1 MAKKDIVKKKKNEV
15 IREAQ
20 IDGIS
25 NNDTKLKI
33 IATVL
38 TLVVVAIGGLYWYFN
53 DSKDND
59 KQVNDIVKFEKEYED
74 YNGKETP
81 YGGNYLEIDI
91 DKESNIKYSSYDEIY
106 SILEDK
112 TGVIYFGF
120 PTCPW
125 CRNLVPVLLDASKEA
140 GIDTIYYL
148 NNMEDRDTKE
158 LVDGE
163 IVVKKNGTKNYYK
176 LVEKLDSVLGEYE
189 GLNDSSIKRL
199 YYPTVVFVKD
209 GKIVD
214 SHIGTVD
221 SQENPSVFLNDEQ
234 YKELKDTLVDKMLKL
249 IVCDGAC

>member
-20 IDGIS
+20 IEGIN

-38 TLVVVAIGGLYWYFN
+38 TLIVVAIGGLYYYFN
-53 DSKDND
+53 DDKDTTND
-59 KQVNDIVKFEKEYED
+59 SIDMVEFEKEYEE

-91 DKESNIKYSSYDEIY
+91 AKENNIKYSSYDEVY
-106 SILEDK
+106 SILEDG

-125 CRNLVPVLLDASKEA
+125 CRNLVPVLVDAAKEA

-148 NNMEDRDTKE
+148 NNMEDRDSKE

-163 IVVKKNGTKNYYK
+163 IVIKKNGTKNYYK
-176 LVEKLDSVLGEYE
+176 LVEKLESVLGEYE
-189 GLNDSSIKRL
+189 GLNDSNIKRL
-199 YYPTVVFVKD
+199 YYPTVIFVKD

-234 YKELKDTLVDKMLKL
+234 YKELKDTLVSKMTKL

>member
-20 IDGIS
+20 IEGIN

-38 TLVVVAIGGLYWYFN
+38 TLIVVAIGGLYYYFN
-53 DSKDND
+53 DDKDTTND
-59 KQVNDIVKFEKEYED
+59 SIDMVKFEKEYEE

-91 DKESNIKYSSYDEIY
+91 AKENNIKYSSYDEVY
-106 SILEDK
+106 SILEDG

-125 CRNLVPVLLDASKEA
+125 CRNLVPVLVDAAKEA

-148 NNMEDRDTKE
+148 NNMEDRDSKE

-163 IVVKKNGTKNYYK
+163 IVIKKNGTKNYYK
-176 LVEKLDSVLGEYE
+176 LVEKLESVLGEYE
-189 GLNDSSIKRL
+189 GLNDSNIKRL
-199 YYPTVVFVKD
+199 YYPTVIFVKD

-234 YKELKDTLVDKMLKL
+234 YKELKDTLVSKMTKL

>member
-20 IDGIS
+20 IEGIN

-38 TLVVVAIGGLYWYFN
+38 TLIVVAIGGLYYYFN
-53 DSKDND
+53 DDKDTTND
-59 KQVNDIVKFEKEYED
+59 SIDMVKFEKEYEE

-91 DKESNIKYSSYDEIY
+91 AKENNIKYSSYDEVY
-106 SILEDK
+106 SILEDG

-125 CRNLVPVLLDASKEA
+125 CRNLVPVLVDAAKEA

-148 NNMEDRDTKE
+148 NNMEDRDSKE

-163 IVVKKNGTKNYYK
+163 IVIKKNGTKNYYK
-176 LVEKLDSVLGEYE
+176 LVEKLESVLGEYE
-189 GLNDSSIKRL
+189 GLNDSNIKRL
-199 YYPTVVFVKD
+199 YYPTVIFVKD

-234 YKELKDTLVDKMLKL
+234 YKELKDTLVNKMTKL